1 MEGNHNTRAND
12 VENNRQKRRQTSI
25 WSRLLFQRIF
35 IFSII
40 RLCVYINKVYQDAG
54 SVKKYYEERAFY
66 FGIISVLSLV
76 SPSIIYAIYLSFE
89 TIIKA
94 NSNERFA
101 KTVTTKF
108 VNGLLLVPWQIKRH
122 LDGLYFAS
130 ERLCSFRP
138 GKPDEMENV
147 ACLSRSAEVLEF
159 FEDFYAGFLQ
169 ILLQLYLLSLEVNNL
184 LDKNLFLAV
193 ELGSSVLSVFSM
205 LIAIRRRDD
214 GILTGMLSFIGWIS
228 MFTSRV
234 VVFALA
240 LTLFRVW
247 FVPFFVVH
255 AVGFSIWV
263 YNIAVES
270 HNEATDTQ
278 VTDNP
283 ETRPVQKNR
292 FHLAILVFLFFGLPS
307 LVLWPIMFQL
317 KEKKRPLVFLFV
329 NTVENAVL
337 LVVWYFCKST
347 NSPMDMYSLLV
358 VVIGTLVADLFL
370 SGYILCKPKL
380 TDQVVLHD
388 MRYQDTESFGIYYE
402 FCDIVFRLKVRRQ
415 FTEELEEVRKSLG
428 TSTHNG

>member
-1 MEGNHNTRAND
+1 
-12 VENNRQKRRQTSI
+12 
-25 WSRLLFQRIF
+25 
-35 IFSII
+35 
-40 RLCVYINKVYQDAG
+40 
-54 SVKKYYEERAFY
+54 
-66 FGIISVLSLV
+66 
-76 SPSIIYAIYLSFE
+76 
-89 TIIKA
+89 
-94 NSNERFA
+94 
-101 KTVTTKF
+101 
-108 VNGLLLVPWQIKRH
+108 
-122 LDGLYFAS
+122 
-130 ERLCSFRP
+130 
-138 GKPDEMENV
+138 
-147 ACLSRSAEVLEF
+147 
-159 FEDFYAGFLQ
+159 
-169 ILLQLYLLSLEVNNL
+169 
-184 LDKNLFLAV
+184 
-193 ELGSSVLSVFSM
+193 
-205 LIAIRRRDD
+205 
-214 GILTGMLSFIGWIS
+214 

-428 TSTHNG
+428 TSTHNGWKFPLFSCTNDDNCDTHKTWRSFRSMTCHFFNTPSTKVHHRRAALKQFWCHFVHLNFLLPVKASSTVKISCLLS